1 MPKTLAELETQL
13 RVMRRETAEYQD
25 DPEHDPKELLK
36 LKGECASL
44 WGAIECFKKGETPVL
59 PSQAAWLE

>member
-1 MPKTLAELETQL
+1 VKTLAELEAQL
-13 RVMRRETAEYQD
+13 RLMRKEADEYSF

-36 LKGECASL
+36 LRGECSNL

-59 PSQAAWLE
+59 PSQAAWLA

>member
-1 MPKTLAELETQL
+1 
-13 RVMRRETAEYQD
+13 MRKAADEYSF
-25 DPEHDPKELLK
+25 DPEHDPAELLK
-36 LKGECASL
+36 LRTECASL

>member
-1 MPKTLAELETQL
+1 MAKTLAELEAQL
-13 RVMRRETAEYQD
+13 QLMRRETSEYQA
-25 DPEHDPKELLK
+25 DPEHDPEELLR

-59 PSQAAWLE
+59 PSQAKWLE